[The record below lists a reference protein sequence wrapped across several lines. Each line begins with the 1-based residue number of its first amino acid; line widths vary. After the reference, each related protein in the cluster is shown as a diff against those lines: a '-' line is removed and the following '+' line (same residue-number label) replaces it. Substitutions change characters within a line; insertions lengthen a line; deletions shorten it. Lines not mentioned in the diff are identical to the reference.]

1 MAWPILIAFV
11 AGAISG
17 AVILA
22 VVAALVAGARSD
34 DFGPHL

>member
-1 MAWPILIAFV
+1 MAWSILIAFV

-17 AVILA
+17 AVVLA
-22 VVAALVAGARSD
+22 VVAALVAGARND